1 VDVPKLKSLTMK
13 VLKIAMFTLPLEF
26 MLGGN
31 KIKYQLGYFKVDP
44 YAK

>member
-1 VDVPKLKSLTMK
+1 MK
-13 VLKIAMFTLPLEF
+13 VLEIAMFTLPLDF

-31 KIKYQLGYFKVDP
+31 KIKYQLEYFKVDT

>member
-1 VDVPKLKSLTMK
+1 MTKFKQKQQCGCV
-13 VLKIAMFTLPLEF
+13 KIAIFTLPLDF

>member
-1 VDVPKLKSLTMK
+1 MK
-13 VLKIAMFTLPLEF
+13 VLETAMFILPLDF

-31 KIKYQLGYFKVDP
+31 KIKYQLGYFKFDP